1 MRCGSGDKTIERF
14 AVGAAPKKFEG
25 IQSVIQF
32 ALSHKDLYML
42 PGDVSSGE
50 RLPAGAE

>member
-1 MRCGSGDKTIERF
+1 MSPIVKCLAMALTL
-14 AVGAAPKKFEG
+14 
-25 IQSVIQF
+25 F

-50 RLPAGAE
+50 RLSAGAE

>member
-1 MRCGSGDKTIERF
+1 MGQKGMLAIVKCLAMALTL
-14 AVGAAPKKFEG
+14 
-25 IQSVIQF
+25 F

-42 PGDVSSGE
+42 PGDVPSGK